1 MEEVKIV
8 IDEYGILYAVLP
20 DGENAKY
27 VQMYTVILTM
37 GKSECMVR

>member
-1 MEEVKIV
+1 MNMGFYTQFSQTAK
-8 IDEYGILYAVLP
+8 
-20 DGENAKY
+20 NAKY